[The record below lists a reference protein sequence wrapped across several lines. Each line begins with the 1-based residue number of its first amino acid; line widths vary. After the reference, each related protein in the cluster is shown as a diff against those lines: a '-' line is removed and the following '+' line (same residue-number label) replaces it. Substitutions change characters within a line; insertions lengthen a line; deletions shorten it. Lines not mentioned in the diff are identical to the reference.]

1 MNILDYL
8 GTEFASFEE
17 KPFNPV
23 DSAALSQFC
32 MVRAEGIVPPLRER
46 KAFGR
51 LGTIVK
57 NLLSPSGRPAHFL
70 DTLRA
75 EHYEHMFSGL
85 IPGRVKENM
94 LALAASP
101 RFRDMV
107 IRDYLSLF
115 DTERQTQFAAMTFV
129 HRKDFA
135 YVGFRGTD
143 TSFTGWR
150 ENFNMAYTAPVPAQ
164 EQAARYLQA
173 VTPRAPKRVYV
184 GGHSKGANLALYAAL
199 NASAA
204 VQDRIERVYTHD
216 GPGFKAGAFSP
227 DDWRKLDGRIH
238 RTVPQDSVIGM
249 LMESHTPPLVVHSTE
264 RGLLQHS
271 PFSWEVD
278 GDDFVYLDNLT
289 ENARF
294 TDALLTEWLA
304 RYSDEEAAAIVDA
317 LFKAVEASGAQN
329 ATEVFFGGAKTVA
342 LLSEAAKNIA
352 NLVLLDSDF
361 SHLPQIVNEGRR
373 VINNIQR
380 TASLFLVKTAFSVIL
395 SLLTLFFIPVY
406 PFEPIQLTLIST
418 VSIGI
423 PSFFLALEPNHERVQ
438 GNFLVNVFRNALPGA
453 LCVVASVFYVYGLTA
468 IEAMSQ
474 DTIST
479 MCVLLAGGSSLAVL
493 FHVCYPFNR
502 NRAVI
507 FAAMCAMF
515 LLCVRVPFLTSW
527 FMLKGLSVQQL
538 IFVFIGIAA
547 IPIVQRMLH
556 TLCDW
561 LLFRRLSKRN

>member
-129 HRKDFA
+129 YKKEFA

-143 TSFTGWR
+143 TSITGWR
-150 ENFNMAYTAPVPAQ
+150 ENFNMCYTAPVPAQ
-164 EQAARYLQA
+164 EQAARYLEA
-173 VTPRAPKRVYV
+173 VAPHLPRRLFV

-204 VQDRIERVYTHD
+204 VQDR
-216 GPGFKAGAFSP
+216 PGFKAGAFSP

-342 LLSEAAKNIA
+342 LLSEAAKNIDGTA
-352 NLVLLDSDF
+352 RETLV
-361 SHLPQIVNEGRR
+361 
-373 VINNIQR
+373 
-380 TASLFLVKTAFSVIL
+380 
-395 SLLTLFFIPVY
+395 
-406 PFEPIQLTLIST
+406 
-418 VSIGI
+418 
-423 PSFFLALEPNHERVQ
+423 
-438 GNFLVNVFRNALPGA
+438 GA
-453 LCVVASVFYVYGLTA
+453 LGSLA
-468 IEAMSQ
+468 E
-474 DTIST
+474 
-479 MCVLLAGGSSLAVL
+479 LAG
-493 FHVCYPFNR
+493 H
-502 NRAVI
+502 
-507 FAAMCAMF
+507 
-515 LLCVRVPFLTSW
+515 RVT
-527 FMLKGLSVQQL
+527 Q
-538 IFVFIGIAA
+538 GIVER
-547 IPIVQRMLH
+547 IVPKKKAR
-556 TLCDW
+556 
-561 LLFRRLSKRN
+561 S

>member
-57 NLLSPSGRPAHFL
+57 NLLSPAGRPAHFL

-129 HRKDFA
+129 YKKEFA

-143 TSFTGWR
+143 TSITGWR
-150 ENFNMAYTAPVPAQ
+150 ENFNMCYTAPVPAQ
-164 EQAARYLQA
+164 EQAARYLEA
-173 VTPRAPKRVYV
+173 VAPHLPRRLFV

-199 NASAA
+199 HASAA
-204 VQDRIERVYTHD
+204 VQDRSERVYTHD

-249 LMESHTPPLVVHSTE
+249 LMESHTRRSWCTAPSAAFCSTARS
-264 RGLLQHS
+264 RGRS
-271 PFSWEVD
+271 
-278 GDDFVYLDNLT
+278 
-289 ENARF
+289 
-294 TDALLTEWLA
+294 
-304 RYSDEEAAAIVDA
+304 
-317 LFKAVEASGAQN
+317 
-329 ATEVFFGGAKTVA
+329 
-342 LLSEAAKNIA
+342 
-352 NLVLLDSDF
+352 
-361 SHLPQIVNEGRR
+361 
-373 VINNIQR
+373 
-380 TASLFLVKTAFSVIL
+380 TA
-395 SLLTLFFIPVY
+395 
-406 PFEPIQLTLIST
+406 
-418 VSIGI
+418 
-423 PSFFLALEPNHERVQ
+423 
-438 GNFLVNVFRNALPGA
+438 
-453 LCVVASVFYVYGLTA
+453 
-468 IEAMSQ
+468 
-474 DTIST
+474 TISST
-479 MCVLLAGGSSLAVL
+479 STTSPKTPGSPTRCSPNGWRATPTRKRRPSSTRCSKPSRPRAPRTPPRSSSAG
-493 FHVCYPFNR
+493 R
-502 NRAVI
+502 
-507 FAAMCAMF
+507 
-515 LLCVRVPFLTSW
+515 
-527 FMLKGLSVQQL
+527 
-538 IFVFIGIAA
+538 
-547 IPIVQRMLH
+547 
-556 TLCDW
+556 
-561 LLFRRLSKRN
+561 KRWPC